1 MSLKVLKK
9 DMGIKY
15 VDTDYIYREY
25 CILAEAWPHFV
36 NASRHTPSKYRFNA
50 EKYAELKQKG
60 FRLEF

>member
-1 MSLKVLKK
+1 
-9 DMGIKY
+9 MGIKY